1 MRIFTTSIAALAAAT
16 IMAASPA
23 LAQKKYGP
31 GASDT
36 EIKIG
41 NTVPYSGPASAFGI
55 LGKSYAAYFKKI
67 NEEGGI
73 NGRKIVFLSY
83 DDHYSPPKTVEQTR
97 KLVESDEVM
106 AIFGNVGTAS
116 NAAIQKYLNAKK
128 TPQLFLATGATRWN
142 DPGQFPWTMGW
153 LPSYHAEALAYAK
166 YILKEKPNA
175 KIGVFFQNDDFG
187 KDYVKG
193 LKEGLGDKASSMI
206 LIESSYEVSEPTV
219 DSHIVKLKA
228 AGVDTV
234 FSFATAKFAAQSI
247 KKIAELGWKPL
258 HIVPNAS
265 SSLGAVIRPAGLENA
280 QDVVSATFAKDP
292 IDPQWKDDP
301 GMKNFYAYLEKYIP
315 EGKGSES
322 TVMTGY
328 SMAQTLVQALKQS
341 GDELTHENLMKQAAS
356 LKGLQLDGLLPGI
369 TINTTATD
377 YSPIDQFQM
386 MSFKGERWQR
396 FGDLIKGEPP
406 AAAKR

>member
-1 MRIFTTSIAALAAAT
+1 MRISTTSIAMLAAAG
-16 IMAASPA
+16 MMMASPA

-41 NTVPYSGPASAFGI
+41 NTVPYSGPASAYGI
-55 LGKSYAAYFKKI
+55 LGKSYAAYFKLI
-67 NEEGGI
+67 NDQGGI
-73 NGRKIVFLSY
+73 NGRKINFISY
-83 DDHYSPPKTVEQTR
+83 DDGYSPPKTVEQTR

-106 AIFGNVGTAS
+106 AIVGNVGTAA

-142 DPGQFPWTMGW
+142 DPKGFPWTMGW

-166 YILKEKPNA
+166 YIMKEKPNA

-206 LIESSYEVSEPTV
+206 VMETSYEVSEPTV

-228 AGVDTV
+228 AGVDTI
-234 FSFATAKFAAQSI
+234 FSFATGKFAAQSI
-247 KKIAELGWKPL
+247 KKVAELGWKPL

-265 SSLGAVIRPAGLENA
+265 SSLGSVIRPAGFENA

-292 IDPQWKDDP
+292 TDPQWKDDE
-301 GMKNFYAYLEKYIP
+301 GMKKFYAYVEKYIP
-315 EGKGSES
+315 EGKAMES
-322 TVMTGY
+322 TVLSGY
-328 SMAQTLVQALKQS
+328 SIAQTMVAALQQC
-341 GDELTHENLMKQAAS
+341 GDDLTHENLMKQAAN
-356 LKGLQLDGLLPGI
+356 LKGLELDGLLPGV
-369 TINTTATD
+369 TVNTSATD
-377 YSPIDQFQM
+377 FSPIDQFQM

-396 FGDLIKGEPP
+396 FGEIIKGEPP
-406 AAAKR
+406 AAAGR

>member
-1 MRIFTTSIAALAAAT
+1 MRISTTSIAVLAAAS
-16 IMAASPA
+16 MMVAGPA

-41 NTVPYSGPASAFGI
+41 NTVPYSGPASAYGI

-67 NEEGGI
+67 NDEGGI
-73 NGRKIVFLSY
+73 NGRKINFISY
-83 DDHYSPPKTVEQTR
+83 DDGYSPPKTVEQTR

-106 AIFGNVGTAS
+106 AIVGNVGTAA

-142 DPGQFPWTMGW
+142 DPKQFPWTMGW

-193 LKEGLGDKASSMI
+193 LKEGLGDKAASMI
-206 LIESSYEVSEPTV
+206 VMETSYEVSEPTV

-228 AGVDTV
+228 AGVDTI
-234 FSFATAKFAAQSI
+234 FSFATGKFAAQSI
-247 KKIAELGWKPL
+247 KKVAELGWKPL

-265 SSLGAVIRPAGLENA
+265 SSLGSVIRPAGFENA

-292 IDPQWKDDP
+292 TDPQWKDDP
-301 GMKNFYAYLEKYIP
+301 GMQKFHAYVEKYIP
-315 EGKGSES
+315 EGKAMES
-322 TVMTGY
+322 TVLSGY
-328 SMAQTLVQALKQS
+328 SIAQTMVAALQQC
-341 GDELTHENLMKQAAS
+341 GDDLTHENLMKQAAN
-356 LKGLQLDGLLPGI
+356 LKGLQLDGVLPGV
-369 TINTTATD
+369 TVNTSATD
-377 YSPIDQFQM
+377 FSPIDQFQM

-396 FGDLIKGEPP
+396 FGEVIKGEPP
-406 AAAKR
+406 AAAGR

>member
-1 MRIFTTSIAALAAAT
+1 MRIFTTSIAVLAAAT
-16 IMAASPA
+16 IIAASPA

-36 EIKIG
+36 EIKLG
-41 NTVPYSGPASAFGI
+41 NTVPYSGPASAYGI
-55 LGKSYAAYFKKI
+55 LGKSYAAYFKLI
-67 NEEGGI
+67 NDQGGI
-73 NGRKIVFLSY
+73 NGRKINFISY
-83 DDHYSPPKTVEQTR
+83 DDGYSPPKTVEQTR

-106 AIFGNVGTAS
+106 AIVGNVGTAA

-142 DPGQFPWTMGW
+142 DPKNFPWTMGW

-166 YILKEKPNA
+166 YLLKEKPNA

-206 LIESSYEVSEPTV
+206 VIETSYEVSEPTV

-228 AGVDTV
+228 AGVDTI
-234 FSFATAKFAAQSI
+234 FSFATGKFAAQSI
-247 KKIAELGWKPL
+247 KKVAELGWKPL

-265 SSLGAVIRPAGLENA
+265 SSLGSVIRPAGFENA

-292 IDPQWKDDP
+292 TDPQWKDDE
-301 GMKNFYAYLEKYIP
+301 GMKKFHAYVEKYIP
-315 EGKGSES
+315 EGKAMES
-322 TVMTGY
+322 TVLSGY
-328 SMAQTLVQALKQS
+328 SIAQTMVAALQQC
-341 GDELTHENLMKQAAS
+341 GDDLTHENLMKQAAN
-356 LKGLQLDGLLPGI
+356 LKGLQLDGLLPGV
-369 TINTTATD
+369 TVNTSAND
-377 YSPIDQFQM
+377 FSPIDQFQM

-396 FGDLIKGEPP
+396 FGEVIKGEPP
-406 AAAKR
+406 AAAGR